1 MKVAFTYN
9 LRLTDVRE
17 TEKEAE
23 YDSADTVNAIA
34 AAIEAAGHEVEK
46 IEVSGPATNLLERL
60 EASDPDIIFN
70 TAEGDRGR
78 MREAFYPA
86 LFEELGIPFTGSDA
100 YTNAITLDKWLTKLM
115 VQRAGIDTPR
125 GVLVTVRN
133 YESVLERGAG
143 LAFPVIIKPNHEGSS
158 KGIYNGALGSSV
170 IKEPRDLNA
179 ALKTALRAYPDG
191 VLVEEYID
199 GQDVAVGFIEG
210 VGHDDGLLTPVEMSY
225 DVPGEGD
232 REQRFKIYDYRLKNV
247 DPTKVQYRCPAN
259 LPRDVAARLRQISHE
274 VVRTCGLRDLCRM
287 DFRVTAEGR
296 IFLLEVNALPALATS
311 SSLFAA
317 TAQVGLTYQSTI
329 QAILNAAALRSGLA
343 TASQLGVT
351 RQRKAQPIRVGFTY
365 NVKRSADGD
374 DEAEWDPPETI
385 IAIANALARQGHIV
399 VHLEATPD
407 LPRVLAEADVDL
419 IFNIAEG
426 VEGRNREA
434 QVPALCEL
442 LGIPYTGSDS
452 ATLAIALDKA
462 LGKKVLMQHDIL
474 TPKFQLMES
483 ARERISQDFS
493 YPLIVKPNAEGSS
506 KGIGSTSIVDNEDEL
521 RAAVKD
527 CVERYRQPALVE
539 EYIAGREF
547 TVGLLGDKRP
557 RVLPPMEIKFKK
569 KDNPRPVY
577 DYTVKQDWEEYVYY
591 ECPAKLT
598 DAEQKAME
606 KIARATFWAL
616 DCRDVAR
623 VDLRMDAEGRI
634 YVLEVNPLP
643 GLTPDYSDLV
653 LIAKASGMEYDQL
666 IAEIMQG
673 GLRRLREKKR
683 EEREEREAREREAAK
698 GDKDKVKR
706 VAKLDKAEGNGNGNG
721 HSNSNGNGNGKSDG
735 TVRSVKRERSEPT
748 AAGSSSA
755 AASGSSASPGGSSSS
770 SAAATATAS
779 ERDRAERNERA
790 KTDPPDRDPADL
802 SPAAGTSTN

>member
-23 YDSADTVNAIA
+23 YDSAETVNAIA
-34 AAIEAAGHEVEK
+34 QALEAAGHEVEK
-46 IEVSGPATNLLERL
+46 VEVSSPASNLLERL
-60 EASDPDIIFN
+60 EAIDPDIVFN
-70 TAEGDRGR
+70 TAEGTTGR
-78 MREAFYPA
+78 MREALYPA
-86 LFEELGIPFTGSDA
+86 LFEELSIPYTGSDA

-115 VQRAGIDTPR
+115 LSKSGVETAR
-125 GVLVTVRN
+125 GVLVTIRN
-133 YESVLERGAG
+133 FEQIIERGAG
-143 LAFPVIIKPNHEGSS
+143 LAFPVIVKPNHEGSS

-170 IKEPRDLNA
+170 IKEPRDLPA
-179 ALKTALRAYPDG
+179 ALKAALRAYPDG
-191 VLVEEYID
+191 VLVEEYIEGID
-199 GQDVAVGFIEG
+199 IAVGFIDG
-210 VGHDDGLLTPVEMSY
+210 VGHDDGLLTPVELVY
-225 DVPGEGD
+225 TEGNQAD
-232 REQRFKIYDYRLKNV
+232 GRERFHIYDYRLKNV
-247 DPTKVQYRCPAN
+247 EPAKVQYRCPAN

-274 VVRTCGLRDLCRM
+274 VVRTLGMRDMARM

-296 IFLLEVNALPALATS
+296 IYLLEVNALPALAQS

-317 TAQVGLTYQSTI
+317 TAQVGLSYQSTI
-329 QAILNAAALRSGLA
+329 QQILNAAAMRSGLA
-343 TASQLGVT
+343 TASQLNIT
-351 RQRKAQPIRVGFTY
+351 RARRVQPIRVGFTY
-365 NVKRSADGD
+365 NVKRTQNGD

-399 VHLEATPD
+399 VHLEATAD

-462 LGKKVLMQHDIL
+462 LGKKVLLQHDIL
-474 TPKFQLMES
+474 TPKFQVMES
-483 ARERISQDFS
+483 HRERVASDMR

-506 KGIGSTSIVDNEDEL
+506 KGIGSTSVVDNEEQLRDKVKEL
-521 RAAVKD
+521 I
-527 CVERYRQPALVE
+527 ERYRQPALVE
-539 EYIAGREF
+539 EYITGREF

-557 RVLPPMEIKFKK
+557 RVLPPMEIKFKHAE
-569 KDNPRPVY
+569 NTRPVY
-577 DYTVKQDWEEYVYY
+577 DYGVKQEWEKYVYY

-598 DAEQKAME
+598 EAEQKAME

-623 VDLRMDAEGRI
+623 VDMRMDAEGRI

-653 LIAKASGMEYDQL
+653 LIAKACGMEYDQL
-666 IAEIMQG
+666 IAEIMTG
-673 GLRRLREKKR
+673 GLRRMREKRR
-683 EEREEREAREREAAK
+683 EERELERERTEKDAQKSIAAAVAQAEK
-698 GDKDKVKR
+698 DKDKAR
-706 VAKLDKAEGNGNGNG
+706 RAAKLAEAKAAAAALSAANEGEA
-721 HSNSNGNGNGKSDG
+721 G
-735 TVRSVKRERSEPT
+735 TPPVPVRVKREKSEP
-748 AAGSSSA
+748 
-755 AASGSSASPGGSSSS
+755 GGP
-770 SAAATATAS
+770 AAAT
-779 ERDRAERNERA
+779 DRG
-790 KTDPPDRDPADL
+790 KTDPGEPVIPNPNA
-802 SPAAGTSTN
+802 N

>member
-23 YDSADTVNAIA
+23 YDSAETVRAIA
-34 AAIEAAGHEVEK
+34 LALEAAGHEVEK
-46 IEVSGPATNLLERL
+46 VEVSSPASNLLERL
-60 EASDPDIIFN
+60 EAIDPDIIFN
-70 TAEGDRGR
+70 TAEGVRGR

-86 LFEELGIPFTGSDA
+86 LFEELAIPFTGSDA

-115 VQRAGIDTPR
+115 LQRAGIETAR
-125 GVLVTVRN
+125 GVLVTSRN
-133 YESVLERGAG
+133 YETIVERGAG
-143 LAFPVIIKPNHEGSS
+143 LAFPVIVKPNHEGSS
-158 KGIYNGALGSSV
+158 KGIYNGTLGSSV
-170 IKEPRDLNA
+170 IKEPRDLSA
-179 ALKTALRAYPDG
+179 ALKSALRAYPDG

-199 GQDVAVGFIEG
+199 GIDVTVGFIDG
-210 VGHDDGLLTPVEMSY
+210 VGHDNGLLTPVELVY
-225 DVPGEGD
+225 ENGE
-232 REQRFKIYDYRLKNV
+232 RAFHIYDYKLKNV
-247 DPTKVQYRCPAN
+247 EPAKVQYRCPAN
-259 LPRDVAARLRQISHE
+259 LPRDVAARLRQISQE
-274 VVRTCGLRDLCRM
+274 AIRTIGLFDMARM
-287 DFRVTAEGR
+287 DFRVTQEGR
-296 IFLLEVNALPALATS
+296 IYLLEINALPQLAPN

-317 TAQVGLTYQSTI
+317 TAQVGLTYQATI
-329 QAILNAAALRSGLA
+329 LAILNAAALRAGLA
-343 TASQLGVT
+343 TASQLGLT
-351 RQRKAQPIRVGFTY
+351 RARRVQPIRVGFTY
-365 NVKRSADGD
+365 NVKRTADGD

-462 LGKKVLMQHDIL
+462 LGKKVLLQHDIL
-474 TPKFQLMES
+474 TPRFQLMES
-483 ARERISQDFS
+483 SRERLSPEMRF
-493 YPLIVKPNAEGSS
+493 PLIVKPNAEGSS
-506 KGIGSTSIVDNEDEL
+506 KGIGSTSVVDTEEEL
-521 RAAVKD
+521 REKVKT
-527 CVERYRQPALVE
+527 CVEQYRQPALVE

-569 KDNPRPVY
+569 TENPRPVY
-577 DYTVKQDWEEYVYY
+577 DYAVKQEWEEYVYY

-598 DAEQKAME
+598 EAEQKAME

-623 VDLRMDAEGRI
+623 VDMRMDSEGRI

-653 LIAKASGMEYDQL
+653 LIAKACGMEYDQL
-666 IAEIMQG
+666 IAEIMTG
-673 GLRRLREKKR
+673 GLRRMKDKRR
-683 EEREEREAREREAAK
+683 EEREERERETQ
-698 GDKDKVKR
+698 
-706 VAKLDKAEGNGNGNG
+706 KLDKEKVRAEDKAKRKLEPKADAKLAATE
-721 HSNSNGNGNGKSDG
+721 SKADSKSPEAG
-735 TVRSVKRERSEPT
+735 VPIRLKRER
-748 AAGSSSA
+748 
-755 AASGSSASPGGSSSS
+755 
-770 SAAATATAS
+770 
-779 ERDRAERNERA
+779 
-790 KTDPPDRDPADL
+790 TDPVAVESARPKAELPDITLVAARANDEL
-802 SPAAGTSTN
+802 SRN

>member
-1 MKVAFTYN
+1 MKVAFTHN
-9 LRLTDVRE
+9 LRLSDVRE

-23 YDSADTVNAIA
+23 YDSAETVNAIA

-46 IEVSGPATNLLERL
+46 IEVSGPASSLLERL
-60 EASDPDIIFN
+60 EAIDPDIIFN

-86 LFEELGIPFTGSDA
+86 LFEELGIPYTGSDA
-100 YTNAITLDKWLTKLM
+100 YTNAITLDKWLTKLI
-115 VQRAGIDTPR
+115 VQRASIDTAR

-133 YESVLERGAG
+133 FESIVDRGAG
-143 LAFPVIIKPNHEGSS
+143 LAFPVIVKPNHEGSS
-158 KGIYNGALGSSV
+158 KGIYNGVIGSSV
-170 IKEPRDLNA
+170 IKEPKDLPS

-191 VLVEEYID
+191 VLVEEYIE
-199 GQDVAVGFIEG
+199 GIDVAVGFIEG
-210 VGHDDGLLTPVEMSY
+210 VGHDDGLLTPVEIEMPFERSMR
-225 DVPGEGD
+225 GED
-232 REQRFKIYDYRLKNV
+232 RRPDDRQINIYDYRLKNV
-247 DPTKVQYRCPAN
+247 DPGKVQYRCPAN
-259 LPRDVAARLRQISHE
+259 VPRDVAARLRQISHE
-274 VVRTCGLRDLCRM
+274 VIRAIGLRDMARL
-287 DFRVTAEGR
+287 DFRVTPEGR
-296 IFLLEVNALPALATS
+296 IYLLEVNALPALAQQ

-317 TAQVGLTYQSTI
+317 TAQVGLSYNGTI
-329 QAILNAAALRSGLA
+329 AAILNAAAMRSGLA

-351 RQRKAQPIRVGFTY
+351 RQRRIQPIRVGFTY
-365 NVKRSADGD
+365 NVKRSHDGD

-462 LGKKVLMQHDIL
+462 LGKKVLLQHDIL
-474 TPKFQLMES
+474 TPAFQLMES
-483 ARERISQDFS
+483 ARERLSPDMKF
-493 YPLIVKPNAEGSS
+493 PLIVKPNAEGSS
-506 KGIGSTSIVDNEDEL
+506 KGINSTNVVDNEEDL
-521 RAAVKD
+521 RAAVKSI
-527 CVERYRQPALVE
+527 VETYRQPALVE

-569 KDNPRPVY
+569 SDNPRPVY
-577 DYTVKQDWEEYVYY
+577 DYSVKQEWEEHVYY

-623 VDLRMDAEGRI
+623 VDLRMAADGRI

-643 GLTPDYSDLV
+643 GLTPGYSDLV
-653 LIAKASGMEYDQL
+653 LIAKAIGMDYDQL
-666 IAEIMQG
+666 IAEIMTG
-673 GLRRLREKKR
+673 GLRRMRDKRR
-683 EEREEREAREREAAK
+683 EERELEREREAK
-698 GDKDKVKR
+698 HYGPPVEKDKVKR
-706 VAKLDKAEGNGNGNG
+706 VSKLADGSKNGNGHAHGNGNGNGNG
-721 HSNSNGNGNGKSDG
+721 HADAAP
-735 TVRSVKRERSEPT
+735 VRVKRERSEPV
-748 AAGSSSA
+748 AAVA
-755 AASGSSASPGGSSSS
+755 PVERARTEPEAASV
-770 SAAATATAS
+770 ATA
-779 ERDRAERNERA
+779 
-790 KTDPPDRDPADL
+790 PPVI
-802 SPAAGTSTN
+802 TTTN

>member
-9 LRLTDVRE
+9 LRLSDVRE

-23 YDSADTVNAIA
+23 YDSPDTVNAIA
-34 AAIEAAGHEVEK
+34 AALEAAGHEVER
-46 IEVSGPATNLLERL
+46 IEVSGPASSLLERL
-60 EASDPDIIFN
+60 DAIDPDIIFN

-86 LFEELGIPFTGSDA
+86 MFEEVGIPFTGSDA

-115 VQRAGIDTPR
+115 VQRSGVEVAR

-133 YESVLERGAG
+133 YESILERGAG
-143 LAFPVIIKPNHEGSS
+143 LAFPVIVKPNHEGSS
-158 KGIYNGALGSSV
+158 KGIYNGAIGSSV
-170 IKEPRDLNA
+170 VKEPKDLA
-179 ALKTALRAYPDG
+179 GALKTALRAYPDG

-199 GQDVAVGFIEG
+199 GLDVALGYVEG
-210 VGHDDGLLTPVEMSY
+210 VGHDDGLLTPVELSY
-225 DVPGEGD
+225 EPPEGEG
-232 REQRFKIYDYRLKNV
+232 RPYRIYDYRLKNV
-247 DPTKVQYRCPAN
+247 DPGKVQYRCPAT
-259 LPRDVAARLRQISHE
+259 LPRDVAARLRQIAHE
-274 VVRTCGLRDLCRM
+274 VIRTVGLRDVARM
-287 DFRVTAEGR
+287 DFRVTPEGR
-296 IFLLEVNALPALATS
+296 IYLLEVNALPALGPS

-317 TAQVGLTYQSTI
+317 TAQVGMTYQATI
-329 QAILNAAALRSGLA
+329 AAILNAAALRSGLA
-343 TASQLGVT
+343 SASPIKGRT
-351 RQRKAQPIRVGFTY
+351 RKPQAIRVGFTY

-385 IAIANALARQGHIV
+385 ISIANALARQGHIV

-462 LGKKVLMQHDIL
+462 LGKKVLLQHDIL

-483 ARERISQDFS
+483 ARARLDGDMRF
-493 YPLIVKPNAEGSS
+493 PLIVKPNAEGSS
-506 KGIGSTSIVDNEDEL
+506 KGIGSTSVVDTEEEL
-521 RAAVKD
+521 RAAVKLI
-527 CVERYRQPALVE
+527 VERYRQPALVE

-569 KDNPRPVY
+569 TDNARPVY
-577 DYTVKQDWEEYVYY
+577 DFAVKQEWEEYVYY
-591 ECPAKLT
+591 ECPARLT
-598 DAEQKAME
+598 EAEQKAME

-643 GLTPDYSDLV
+643 GLTPGYSDLV
-653 LIAKASGMEYDQL
+653 LIAKACGMEYDQL
-666 IAEIMQG
+666 IAEIMTG
-673 GLRRLREKKR
+673 GLRRMREKRR
-683 EEREEREAREREAAK
+683 EERELEREREAKAGAGEK
-698 GDKDKVKR
+698 AKR
-706 VAKLDKAEGNGNGNG
+706 VAKLEAKPSGNGNGGNG
-721 HSNSNGNGNGKSDG
+721 HAPAEAAP
-735 TVRSVKRERSEPT
+735 VRVKRERSEPT
-748 AAGSSSA
+748 PKVAIDEPELPTG
-755 AASGSSASPGGSSSS
+755 
-770 SAAATATAS
+770 
-779 ERDRAERNERA
+779 
-790 KTDPPDRDPADL
+790 
-802 SPAAGTSTN
+802 

>member
-1 MKVAFTYN
+1 MKIAFTYN

-34 AAIEAAGHEVEK
+34 AALEAAGHEVEK

-60 EASDPDIIFN
+60 EAIDPDIIFN

-125 GVLVTVRN
+125 GVLVTMRN

-158 KGIYNGALGSSV
+158 KGIYNGVLGSSV
-170 IKEPRDLNA
+170 VKDPKDLSS
-179 ALKTALRAYPDG
+179 ALKSALRAYPDG

-199 GQDVAVGFIEG
+199 GIDVAVGFIDG

-225 DVPGEGD
+225 DLAGD
-232 REQRFKIYDYRLKNV
+232 QNERFKIYDYRLKNV
-247 DPTKVQYRCPAN
+247 DPTKVQSRCPAN

-274 VVRTCGLRDLCRM
+274 VVRTCGLRDLARL

-296 IFLLEVNALPALATS
+296 IYLLEANALPALAS
-311 SSLFAA
+311 NSSLFAA
-317 TAQVGLTYQSTI
+317 TAQVGLTYQATI
-329 QAILNAAALRSGLA
+329 AAILNAAALRSGLA

-351 RQRKAQPIRVGFTY
+351 RTRKSQPIRVGFTY
-365 NVKRSADGD
+365 NVKRTADGD

-462 LGKKVLMQHDIL
+462 LGKKVLLQHDIL

-483 ARERISQDFS
+483 ARERIQPDMK

-506 KGIGSTSIVDNEDEL
+506 KGIGSTSIVDNEEDL
-521 RAAVKD
+521 RAAVKE

-569 KDNPRPVY
+569 DNPRPVY

-591 ECPAKLT
+591 ECPAKLSE
-598 DAEQKAME
+598 AELKAME

-623 VDLRMDAEGRI
+623 VDMRMDAEGRI

-683 EEREEREAREREAAK
+683 EEREEREAREREQKAVI
-698 GDKDKVKR
+698 DKDKAKR
-706 VAKLDKAEGNGNGNG
+706 IAKLEAKADREARAEAREANANG
-721 HSNSNGNGNGKSDG
+721 NGNGNGKSDKSDG
-735 TVRSVKRERSEPT
+735 TVRATVKRERSEPT
-748 AAGSSSA
+748 ASA
-755 AASGSSASPGGSSSS
+755 AAERER
-770 SAAATATAS
+770 
-779 ERDRAERNERA
+779 ERDRDRDRA

-802 SPAAGTSTN
+802 SPAAGNTTT

>member
-1 MKVAFTYN
+1 MKIAFTYN
-9 LRLTDVRE
+9 LHLTDVRE

-34 AAIEAAGHEVEK
+34 AALEAAGHEVEK
-46 IEVSGPATNLLERL
+46 VEVSGPASNLLERL
-60 EASDPDIIFN
+60 EAIDPDIIFN

-115 VQRAGIDTPR
+115 VQRAGVESPR

-133 YESVLERGAG
+133 YESIVERGAG
-143 LAFPVIIKPNHEGSS
+143 LAFPVIVKPNHEGSS
-158 KGIYNGALGSSV
+158 KGIYNGVDLFRGSSIV
-170 IKEPRDLNA
+170 KEPKDLGG
-179 ALKTALRAYPDG
+179 ALKAALRAYPDG

-199 GQDVAVGFIEG
+199 GLDVAVGFVEG
-210 VGHDDGLLTPVEMSY
+210 VGHDDGLLTPVEMAY
-225 DVPGEGD
+225 DQAERGIS
-232 REQRFKIYDYRLKNV
+232 IYDYRLKNV
-247 DPTKVQYRCPAN
+247 DPGKVQYRCPAN
-259 LPRDVAARLRQISHE
+259 LPRDVAARLRQIALE
-274 VVRTCGLRDLCRM
+274 VVKTIGLRDLARM
-287 DFRVTAEGR
+287 DFRITSEGR
-296 IFLLEVNALPALATS
+296 IYLLEVNALPALATS

-329 QAILNAAALRSGLA
+329 AAVLNAAALRSGLA

-351 RQRKAQPIRVGFTY
+351 RARKVQPIRVGFTY
-365 NVKRSADGD
+365 NVKRVATGD

-462 LGKKVLMQHDIL
+462 LGKKVLLQHDIL
-474 TPKFQLMES
+474 TPRFQLMES
-483 ARERISQDFS
+483 ARERISPDMK

-506 KGIGSTSIVDNEDEL
+506 KGINATSIVDNEDDL
-521 RAAVKD
+521 RAAVKA

-539 EYIAGREF
+539 EYISGREF

-577 DYTVKQDWEEYVYY
+577 DYAVKQEWEEYVYY

-598 DAEQKAME
+598 EAEQKAME

-653 LIAKASGMEYDQL
+653 LIAKACGMEYDQL
-666 IAEIMQG
+666 IAEIMTG

-683 EEREEREAREREAAK
+683 EERELEREREAAK
-698 GDKDKVKR
+698 VPPVVEKAKR
-706 VAKLDKAEGNGNGNG
+706 PPKPDAEAKANGNGNG
-721 HSNSNGNGNGKSDG
+721 EAKAAGGNGNGHGNGNAKERGEKSDG
-735 TVRSVKRERSEPT
+735 TVRAAVKRERSEPT
-748 AAGSSSA
+748 VG
-755 AASGSSASPGGSSSS
+755 
-770 SAAATATAS
+770 ATS
-779 ERDRAERNERA
+779 ERA
-790 KTDPPDRDPADL
+790 KTDPPEPSEPASGP
-802 SPAAGTSTN
+802 SPTTN